1 MPADLSKGFDT
12 FRQLDDSGDD
22 HLDGI
27 LDAITALERGKG
39 AKTEVDILTW
49 RGMMTKV

>member
-1 MPADLSKGFDT
+1 LNKGFDT

-22 HLDGI
+22 HLDGL
-27 LDAITALERGKG
+27 LDALIAFERTKG
-39 AKTEVDILTW
+39 VKTEVDIITW